1 MTAYKLL
8 TRAANCT
15 VSALKFVPAGT
26 SMFSGGLPVTRSDTT
41 PVSAAVFVITD
52 HAFNLT
58 SAEVRPDAVIVPM
71 LPFSCVAVATLCTT
85 AICPAWYP
93 CVAVSVRSP
102 ACVVSE
108 ATARTFEIAAV
119 GALTYG

>member
-1 MTAYKLL
+1 
-8 TRAANCT
+8 
-15 VSALKFVPAGT
+15 
-26 SMFSGGLPVTRSDTT
+26 MFSGGLPVTRSDTT

-58 SAEVRPDAVIVPM
+58 SAEVRPDAMIVPM

-93 CVAVSVRSP
+93 CVAVSVSSP

-119 GALTYG
+119 GAGDVRIRLDRNIPIRHQKRRYRCLC